1 MTQYNYTEK
10 LTWGERYALV
20 GRVSILDVRES
31 DNILRILD
39 LLFFNEKLIICSVLN
54 GLNY

>member
-1 MTQYNYTEK
+1 MTQYNYMEK

-39 LLFFNEKLIICSVLN
+39 LLFF
-54 GLNY
+54 